1 MDQVHGVDVSWLHTP
16 NKGKQASGLSHEQ
29 QHLCAVHSDQNNH
42 TDAPQENQQRK
53 HASSTSSVTKDTKP
67 PASTNG
73 DLPAQTHHNHTSS
86 DPSKHPAPSHVT
98 PPSLSQPKQNSEPA
112 VPTTPTP
119 PSSTTPNKNQSNK
132 RPNLLSRVSTEKS
145 NNNEEPRQS
154 RRPSWINN
162 ISSRFSSQSTP
173 QRPAPAPQQ
182 TPPKSPPA
190 TNGNTTAGAQKGPE
204 ESESVEPYIPS
215 KPKDSG
221 SFFSSL
227 TRKLSSASQSS
238 GIPKVQ
244 GNGGVCP
251 RKVLNVDPNRERCL
265 VPELDQSKL
274 RRVSFCVDVEI
285 AGGPKYTEDPTE
297 DDAQR
302 KRKKKDVKLKERA
315 EGEALKHPDAI
326 TEEKDEQGEPTLEAK
341 SKAVPVPGQE
351 NKENGETL
359 GASVSQE
366 DVAGSPTVGSL
377 DDGTPGMTRK
387 KEKKKRSEME
397 RKERKEKKLR
407 RAQENGSIPVEMTAQ
422 DDDDDSEKGSLA
434 GSLPNGAAN
443 ATPNPP
449 VPSPTKQDRPTTD
462 PVRIYRRCCQ
472 LRETPI
478 LKRITEQLMS
488 PKCAVVNEPGV
499 VGCLDLAGSR
509 LQLADVVTLGD
520 WLAVVPVKRLIM
532 EDADLNDEGVRV
544 VLAGLL
550 AAKRPEPTRRKNN
563 GPKHR
568 ERPVPPPSRQE
579 RSGIVEKISFK
590 NNPRVTRLGW
600 KHISLFLYMCRS
612 IKAVDLSMNQFP
624 ETMPLS
630 TQLMAKKNPEKS
642 PPPSGGQE
650 LNAAETLY
658 KCLSERLGGSHL
670 EELSVSECGL
680 SVDHVRKIID
690 GAMMCGISRLGLA
703 GNHLTDESLEHVIH
717 YIRSGVCHGL
727 DLGGNDL
734 RGKLGMIADTFSE
747 KTDTPVWGLSL
758 ADCNLDTSSVKPLFP
773 ALVKLPNF
781 RFIDL
786 SHNRDLCGEDNG
798 TISLLRRYIPQM
810 QELKRIHLSDV
821 GMSTKQAIALAE
833 VLPEGPRL
841 AHLSILENPQ
851 LKALANAT
859 DEAGQEEA
867 CALYASLMTAV
878 RVSKTLICIDIDV
891 SCFCSTGRLIHVA
904 NTIQVPSPESNE
916 IVKALA
922 KQVVAYSLRNMEH
935 FAIAEATGDTDATAN
950 AAASLTA
957 PHGGEDNIK
966 GVVVPDVLMHLVGHV
981 DGSTQNADDD
991 DPAPDDD
998 YIVGGT
1004 GVVKALQYVLGEKA
1018 NDMRKTSRPSTPIS
1032 GRFTPTG
1039 ERAGSS
1045 AGLDQE
1051 GNAKAKQM
1059 SKDLLNSARK
1069 IRTRLQPA
1077 LIKEATAGDEMAYRR
1092 LLFLDQTLLSMIQRF
1107 EEEFPDTR
1115 VAAANDNNTTPEERT
1130 NSSLASS
1137 FEASTSQNP
1146 SERAEALV
1154 HLPADAD
1161 EADDE
1166 ALKPAMSR
1174 HNSDASLASRAL
1186 TLEEGRLHR
1195 LGQHLRREV
1204 VDLAPPSPGGTPTP
1218 NSNGIAGSEGAAL
1231 PNASS
1236 PSSPEAAAESHRQ
1249 RLDVLKERL
1258 ESTPGSEL
1266 GPLVEEIGWKAVLE
1280 KVGAN
1285 LEDLRALQ
1293 EQDPEGWEQ
1302 FRDSQL
1308 KARMNV

>member
-16 NKGKQASGLSHEQ
+16 NKGKPARRLSHD
-29 QHLCAVHSDQNNH
+29 HHRRRRACAARSDRMQRADPD
-42 TDAPQENQQRK
+42 TENQQRK
-53 HASSTSSVTKDTKP
+53 HASSTSSTSKENKP
-67 PASTNG
+67 PAAANG
-73 DLPAQTHHNHTSS
+73 DLPAQTHDVQPSS
-86 DPSKHPAPSHVT
+86 DTTKNPAPAPVT
-98 PPSLSQPKQNSEPA
+98 PPSLSQPKQNTEPA
-112 VPTTPTP
+112 VPITPTP
-119 PSSTTPNKNQSNK
+119 PSSTSQSKAQASK
-132 RPNLLSRVSTEKS
+132 RPNLLSRSSTDKATS
-145 NNNEEPRQS
+145 EEPRQS

-162 ISSRFSSQSTP
+162 ISSRFSSS
-173 QRPAPAPQQ
+173 QQ
-182 TPPKSPPA
+182 TPQKPNATPTTSQTPPPRSPPA
-190 TNGNTTAGAQKGPE
+190 PNNPASAGAQKPTE

-215 KPKDSG
+215 KPKETG
-221 SFFSSL
+221 SFFSSI
-227 TRKLSSASQSS
+227 TRKLSSASAGS
-238 GIPKVQ
+238 GGAPKAA

-285 AGGPKYTEDPTE
+285 AGGPKYTDDGGAPE

-302 KRKKKDVKLKERA
+302 KRKKKDAKMKERA

-326 TEEKDEQGEPTLEAK
+326 TEEKDEQGEPALETK
-341 SKAVPVPGQE
+341 SRAVPVPGQE
-351 NKENGETL
+351 GKANGEAAAA
-359 GASVSQE
+359 ASVE
-366 DVAGSPTVGSL
+366 DAAGSPTVGSL
-377 DDGTPGMTRK
+377 EEGPAGMTRK
-387 KEKKKRSEME
+387 KEKKKRSEVE

-407 RAQENGSIPVEMTAQ
+407 RAQENGSIPVEMTAL

-434 GSLPNGAAN
+434 GSLPNGAGLP
-443 ATPNPP
+443 PNSLTA
-449 VPSPTKQDRPTTD
+449 VPSKQDRPTTD

-499 VGCLDLAGSR
+499 VGCLDLTGSR

-520 WLAVVPVKRLIM
+520 WLAVVPVKRLIL

-544 VLAGLL
+544 ILAGLL
-550 AAKRPEPTRRKNN
+550 AAKRPEPTRRRNT

-568 ERPVPPPSRQE
+568 ERAAPIPPRQE

-590 NNPRVTRLGW
+590 NNPRVTRVGW

-624 ETMPLS
+624 DTMPPS
-630 TQLMAKKNPEKS
+630 TQLTAKKTPEKA
-642 PPPSGGQE
+642 PPANTPE
-650 LNAAETLY
+650 INAAETLY

-680 SVDHVRKIID
+680 APEHVRKIID

-703 GNHLTDESLEHVIH
+703 GNHLNDESLEYVIH
-717 YIRSGVCHGL
+717 YVRSGVCHGL

-734 RGKLGMIADTFSE
+734 RGKLGVFADTFNDKPNS
-747 KTDTPVWGLSL
+747 PCWGLSL
-758 ADCNLDTSSVKPLFP
+758 ADCNLDSASVKALFP

-810 QELKRIHLSDV
+810 RELKRIHLSDV
-821 GMSTKQAIALAE
+821 GMTTKQAIALAE

-841 AHLSILENPQ
+841 AHLSIVDNPQ
-851 LKALANAT
+851 LKALANAK
-859 DEAGQEEA
+859 DETAQEEA
-867 CALYASLMTAV
+867 CALYASLMTAA
-878 RVSKTLICIDIDV
+878 RVSKTLICIDIEVCGVLFLVCAGLFAD
-891 SCFCSTGRLIHVA
+891 SA
-904 NTIQVPSPESNE
+904 QVPSPESNE

-922 KQVVAYSLRNMEH
+922 KQVVAYSLRNMEQ
-935 FAIAEATGDTDATAN
+935 FALAEATGDADATAN
-950 AAASLTA
+950 AAATLTA
-957 PHGGEDNIK
+957 PHGGEDNVK
-966 GVVVPDVLMHLVGHV
+966 GIVVPDVLMHLVGHV
-981 DGSTQNADDD
+981 DGSAQNADEDE
-991 DPAPDDD
+991 PAPDDD

-1018 NDMRKTSRPSTPIS
+1018 NDIGKISRPSTPIS
-1032 GRFTPTG
+1032 GARG
-1039 ERAGSS
+1039 ERQGSA
-1045 AGLDQE
+1045 AGLSEQ
-1051 GNAKAKQM
+1051 GHAKAKQM
-1059 SKDLLNSARK
+1059 SKDLLQSARK

-1092 LLFLDQTLLSMIQRF
+1092 LLFLDQTLQSMISRF
-1107 EEEFPDTR
+1107 EEEYPDTR
-1115 VAAANDNNTTPEERT
+1115 LPSAAPIAASDPSSRAPE
-1130 NSSLASS
+1130 
-1137 FEASTSQNP
+1137 
-1146 SERAEALV
+1146 AE
-1154 HLPADAD
+1154 PQPQPDDAD
-1161 EADDE
+1161 PDE
-1166 ALKPAMSR
+1166 ALKPPAMSR

-1204 VDLAPPSPGGTPTP
+1204 VDL
-1218 NSNGIAGSEGAAL
+1218 
-1231 PNASS
+1231 S
-1236 PSSPEAAAESHRQ
+1236 PSDAPASPATAGQR
-1249 RLDVLKERL
+1249 RLDDLKERL
-1258 ESTPGSEL
+1258 ESTPGDEL

-1293 EQDPEGWEQ
+1293 QQDPEGWEQ
-1302 FRDSQL
+1302 FRDSQV
-1308 KARMNV
+1308 KARLNA

>member
-29 QHLCAVHSDQNNH
+29 PHPLCAAPSDHINKQ
-42 TDAPQENQQRK
+42 TDFLQENQQRK
-53 HASSTSSVTKDTKP
+53 HASSTSSVTKEVKP
-67 PASTNG
+67 PAPTNG
-73 DLPAQTHHNHTSS
+73 DLPAQTNHNHTSS
-86 DPSKHPAPSHVT
+86 DPSKKPAPSHVT

-112 VPTTPTP
+112 VPSTPTP
-119 PSSTTPNKNQSNK
+119 PSSTTPSKNQPSK
-132 RPNLLSRVSTEKS
+132 RPNILSRGSSADKS
-145 NNNEEPRQS
+145 SNEEPRAS

-190 TNGNTTAGAQKGPE
+190 PNGNATAGAQKAPE
-204 ESESVEPYIPS
+204 EAESVEPYIPS

-285 AGGPKYTEDPTE
+285 AGGPKYTDDAGE
-297 DDAQR
+297 DDAQK

-341 SKAVPVPGQE
+341 SKAVPVPGHE
-351 NKENGETL
+351 NKENGEPA
-359 GASVSQE
+359 GAPAQQE
-366 DVAGSPTVGSL
+366 DAAGSPTVGSL
-377 DDGTPGMTRK
+377 DDGAQGMTRK
-387 KEKKKRSEME
+387 KEKKKRSEIE

-443 ATPNPP
+443 ASPNPL
-449 VPSPTKQDRPTTD
+449 VPTPTKQDRPTTD

-499 VGCLDLAGSR
+499 VGCLDLTGSR

-550 AAKRPEPTRRKNN
+550 AAKKPEPTRRKNH

-568 ERPVPPPSRQE
+568 ERLVPPPSRQE
-579 RSGIVEKISFK
+579 RSGVVEKISLK

-630 TQLMAKKNPEKS
+630 AHLAAKKNPEKS
-642 PPPSGGQE
+642 PPPTGQE

-680 SVDHVRKIID
+680 TVEHLRKIVD

-703 GNHLTDESLEHVIH
+703 GNHLTDEGLEYVIH

-734 RGKLGMIADTFSE
+734 RGKLSKIADTFIE
-747 KTDTPVWGLSL
+747 KPDTPCWGLSL
-758 ADCNLDTSSVKPLFP
+758 ADCNLDTTSVKPLFP

-786 SHNRDLCGEDNG
+786 SHNKDLCGEDNG

-851 LKALANAT
+851 LKALSHAT
-859 DEAGQEEA
+859 DEAAQEEA

-891 SCFCSTGRLIHVA
+891 SCSCPTARLMHITDIA
-904 NTIQVPSPESNE
+904 QVPSPESNE

-957 PHGGEDNIK
+957 PHGGEEHIK

-981 DGSTQNADDD
+981 DGSAQSADDD

-1018 NDMRKTSRPSTPIS
+1018 NDMRKTSRPSTPVS
-1032 GRFTPTG
+1032 GPRTPGGG
-1039 ERAGSS
+1039 ERTSS
-1045 AGLDQE
+1045 TAGLDQE

-1092 LLFLDQTLLSMIQRF
+1092 LMFLDQTLLSMIQRF

-1115 VAAANDNNTTPEERT
+1115 LAPDNNNTTPPEAST
-1130 NSSLASS
+1130 SLASS
-1137 FEASTSQNP
+1137 FSSPHNP
-1146 SERAEALV
+1146 SERAELLN
-1154 HLPADAD
+1154 LPLDPD

-1166 ALKPAMSR
+1166 GLKPAMSR

-1204 VDLAPPSPGGTPTP
+1204 VDLT
-1218 NSNGIAGSEGAAL
+1218 
-1231 PNASS
+1231 
-1236 PSSPEAAAESHRQ
+1236 PSSPAGTTPVNGHGSGDGETPLASPAAAESHQQ

-1258 ESTPGSEL
+1258 ESTPGDEL
-1266 GPLVEEIGWKAVLE
+1266 GPLVEKIGWKAVLE

-1302 FRDSQL
+1302 FRESQL
-1308 KARMNV
+1308 TARANV

>member
-16 NKGKQASGLSHEQ
+16 NK
-29 QHLCAVHSDQNNH
+29 
-42 TDAPQENQQRK
+42 ENQQRK
-53 HASSTSSVTKDTKP
+53 HASSTASTTKESRP

-73 DLPAQTHHNHTSS
+73 DLPAQTNHNHTSS
-86 DPSKHPAPSHVT
+86 DPSKKQAPSHVT

-112 VPTTPTP
+112 VPSTPTP
-119 PSSTTPNKNQSNK
+119 PASTPPSKNQPSK
-132 RPNLLSRVSTEKS
+132 RPNLLGRGSADKS
-145 NNNEEPRQS
+145 SNEEPRAS

-162 ISSRFSSQSTP
+162 ISSRFSSSQS
-173 QRPAPAPQQ
+173 APSPQQ

-190 TNGNTTAGAQKGPE
+190 PTSNATAGAQKGSE
-204 ESESVEPYIPS
+204 EAESVEPYIPS

-227 TRKLSSASQSS
+227 TRKLSSASQGS

-285 AGGPKYTEDPTE
+285 AGGPKYTEDAPE
-297 DDAQR
+297 DDAQQ

-315 EGEALKHPDAI
+315 EGEALKHPNVI
-326 TEEKDEQGEPTLEAK
+326 TEEKDELGEPALEAT
-341 SKAVPVPGQE
+341 SKAVPVPGHE
-351 NKENGETL
+351 NNANGEAAGTL
-359 GASVSQE
+359 APQE
-366 DVAGSPTVGSL
+366 DAAGSPTVGSL
-377 DDGTPGMTRK
+377 DDGTQGMTRK
-387 KEKKKRSEME
+387 KEKKKRSEIE

-434 GSLPNGAAN
+434 GSLPNGAASGSPKRP
-443 ATPNPP
+443 APM
-449 VPSPTKQDRPTTD
+449 PTKQDRPTTD

-488 PKCAVVNEPGV
+488 PKCSVVNEPGV
-499 VGCLDLAGSR
+499 VGCLDLTGSR

-520 WLAVVPVKRLIM
+520 WLAVVPVKRLIL

-563 GPKHR
+563 GPRHR
-568 ERPVPPPSRQE
+568 DRQVPPPSRQE
-579 RSGIVEKISFK
+579 RSGVVEKISLK
-590 NNPRVTRLGW
+590 NNPRMTRLGW

-624 ETMPLS
+624 ETMPPS
-630 TQLMAKKNPEKS
+630 AQLAAKKNPEKS
-642 PPPSGGQE
+642 PPPTSQE

-670 EELSVSECGL
+670 EELSVSECDL
-680 SVDHVRKIID
+680 TVEHVRKIID

-703 GNHLTDESLEHVIH
+703 GNHLSDESLEHVIH

-734 RGKLGMIADTFSE
+734 RGKLGLIADTFND
-747 KTDTPVWGLSL
+747 KPDTPCWGLSL
-758 ADCNLDTSSVKPLFP
+758 ADCNLDTASVKPLFP

-851 LKALANAT
+851 LKALSNAT
-859 DEAGQEEA
+859 DEASQEEA

-891 SCFCSTGRLIHVA
+891 
-904 NTIQVPSPESNE
+904 PSSESNE

-935 FAIAEATGDTDATAN
+935 FAIAEATGDADATAN

-957 PHGGEDNIK
+957 PHGGEEHIK

-981 DGSTQNADDD
+981 DGSVQNADDD

-1032 GRFTPTG
+1032 GRLTPSG
-1039 ERAGSS
+1039 ERASSS

-1107 EEEFPDTR
+1107 EEEYPDTR
-1115 VAAANDNNTTPEERT
+1115 VAPSSTTPEEPAA
-1130 NSSLASS
+1130 SLASS
-1137 FEASTSQNP
+1137 FEASSHNP
-1146 SERAEALV
+1146 AERAELLNPPGDV
-1154 HLPADAD
+1154 D

-1166 ALKPAMSR
+1166 LKPPMSR

-1204 VDLAPPSPGGTPTP
+1204 VDLTPASPGTPP
-1218 NSNGIAGSEGAAL
+1218 VNGGGD
-1231 PNASS
+1231 S
-1236 PSSPEAAAESHRQ
+1236 PAIPPTTESHQQ

-1258 ESTPGSEL
+1258 ESTPGDEL
-1266 GPLVEEIGWKAVLE
+1266 GPLVEKIGWKAVLE